1 MNTTLRRTVITFL
14 ILCPALFT
22 LHSIAWADIFFW
34 KTGFVAKLF
43 GIPSTVFLWPLTLI
57 HVEPGSPMNG
67 PHFWLPMICVLLLAW
82 SWLIQLM
89 IQKKK
94 KKDDRTRGAAL
105 EN

>member
-1 MNTTLRRTVITFL
+1 
-14 ILCPALFT
+14 
-22 LHSIAWADIFFW
+22 
-34 KTGFVAKLF
+34 
-43 GIPSTVFLWPLTLI
+43 
-57 HVEPGSPMNG
+57 
-67 PHFWLPMICVLLLAW
+67 MICVLLLAW